1 MNHRSLYKSIMLQ
14 LQFDKLTIANLWVF
28 HLHKEYIVINK
39 TNTHIHSVL
48 VISELCKLMSSKHI
62 TKKWG
67 RDKLGDWDWCIHVVV
82 VQALSRVWLLCNPMD
97 YSLPGSSVH
106 GTFQARI
113 LEWVGTFSSRGSS
126 WISGRTRI
134 SYICRWT
141 LHPWATWEY
150 ALQYIK

>member
-28 HLHKEYIVINK
+28 HLHKEYTVINK
-39 TNTHIHSVL
+39 INTHIQSVL

-67 RDKLGDWDWCIHVVV
+67 RDKLGDWDWLIHIVVV
-82 VQALSRVWLLCNPMD
+82 VQALSRVWLFCNPMD
-97 YSLPGSSVH
+97 YSLLGSSVH

-113 LEWVGTFSSRGSS
+113 LEWVDTSLPEDLPGSVVQPASPTFAGGLFTPEPPGNTHYN
-126 WISGRTRI
+126 I
-134 SYICRWT
+134 
-141 LHPWATWEY
+141 
-150 ALQYIK
+150 